1 MLCCVAVAAGVA
13 RDAGDAE
20 ASLLDALS
28 AALEANRQLPEAMAG
43 LREENAL
50 LREQNARLPE
60 RDAERKAEVEG
71 LRADLAV
78 LRQMLSGQSPEKS
91 RPEPSGG
98 DDTGGSGDPGR
109 ERGSG
114 RNVKRSP
121 GPGRR
126 DYS

>member
-1 MLCCVAVAAGVA
+1 MA

-28 AALEANRQLPEAMAG
+28 AALEANRQLSEAMAG

-50 LREQNARLPE
+50 LREQNARLLE

-71 LRADLAV
+71 LRADLVV
-78 LRQMLSGQSPEKS
+78 LQRMLFGRSSEKS

-98 DDTGGSGDPGR
+98 DDTGGSGDAGR

-114 RNVKRSP
+114 RNVKR
-121 GPGRR
+121 GPGAERR

>member
-1 MLCCVAVAAGVA
+1 LLCCVAVAAGVA

-43 LREENAL
+43 LREE
-50 LREQNARLPE
+50 NARLPE